1 MKTLP
6 LRLPPGADLRR
17 ALEAAL
23 AEHGAEAGFVLQGIG
38 SLKPALLRLAGAEAM
53 VAPDGSVELLTLAGS
68 VAPGASH
75 LHASVSDAAGR
86 VFGGHLGYGS
96 IVATTAEV
104 LLVLLPDWAFSREP
118 DTATGYAEL
127 VVRRR

>member
-6 LRLPPGADLRR
+6 LRLAPGADLRR

-38 SLKPALLRLAGAEAM
+38 SLQPAVLRLAGAETT
-53 VAPDGSVELLTLAGS
+53 VAPEGSVELLTLAGS

-86 VFGGHLGYGS
+86 VLGGHLGYGA
-96 IVATTAEV
+96 IVLTTAEV

>member
-38 SLKPALLRLAGAEAM
+38 SLQPALLRLAGAEAT

-68 VAPGASH
+68 VAPGAS
-75 LHASVSDAAGR
+75 HASVSDAAGR

>member
-6 LRLPPGADLRR
+6 LRLMPGADLRR

-38 SLKPALLRLAGAEAM
+38 SLQPVLLRLAGAETT
-53 VAPDGSVELLTLAGS
+53 VAPEGSVELLTLAGS

-75 LHASVSDAAGR
+75 LHASVCDAAGR
-86 VFGGHLGYGS
+86 VLGGHLGYGS
-96 IVATTAEV
+96 TVLTTAEV